1 MKTSLHKDLSSGGW
15 HSSVMTTYSVDPSFF
30 DSFIERQLRRS
41 GCENN
46 ILLAD
51 AAMLTRALSSTPAAF
66 HSAGRRYAI
75 VPVNISGCFHP
86 KVHLR
91 FGRDKARLIIASA
104 NATAAGWCRN
114 LEVLGDIDWDRRKDD
129 QLHAPLIRKAYE
141 YLMHWLRDASIEA
154 IQYKCRMIERES
166 PWLRDLPTHKEDIEL
181 PDGSRV
187 NILCDRG
194 GDSPSILRALV
205 NRLAG
210 ERARKLVVVS
220 PYWDT
225 QLRGLRELRKALSDC
240 ETHIVLNPERSVFPV
255 NALSSK
261 DDVDFVALRTKADPR
276 RFPHAKVILV
286 ETRSSDH
293 VLFGSANCSDDALGL
308 RTGPARNAEVCV
320 YRRLPPGSVRH
331 MLELDL
337 KKKLPRKSIQ
347 QLPPSDNASD
357 DESRAFNPG
366 YMELAGRVI
375 LWYPPAGID
384 GVGATIS
391 IGAATGAVQAS
402 NGRLSANLQSVP
414 PGVLVAHV
422 TLRTGEV
429 SGPVVVHDE
438 YALRRAA
445 PGQIDGRLRETF
457 DRIRRGEEDL
467 LDLAQYAHIIF
478 APEVVQQ
485 AQARS
490 AAKGARGVRRDRKAV
505 NYETPEQFRDAVSLE
520 PATGSSGRFSV
531 DDPGLLQVLAI
542 VMRGVSGVGAHEE
555 SEALEREEDTHLEAG
570 DSEDDEGSSEDVGQ
584 ESDTE
589 ATRTVER
596 SGKPWCFTPEEITR
610 RRNRLKKTMDSFQ
623 ELLDTLVADP
633 SLVSSRVATQTAFMI
648 QLMMLACTLPHQ
660 RQDGSNVRLM
670 VFYPIHA
677 SDREC
682 SFALR
687 VARMLKAL
695 WIGDDSIAQHLA
707 LGASYQSLPDDIV
720 AWIVLSRWAIARA
733 SLAGK
738 GLPGILPSKIADVA
752 RGVYA
757 ATRRLG
763 PVVPGAEVQMMR
775 ELDSK
780 IGFSPEETAD
790 LKRYVEE
797 LSALSSRG
805 REATSM
811 TMVEI

>member
-1 MKTSLHKDLSSGGW
+1 
-15 HSSVMTTYSVDPSFF
+15 MTTYSVDPSFY
-30 DSFIERQLRRS
+30 DSFIERGLRRS

-91 FGRDKARLIIASA
+91 FGRDKARLVIASA

-114 LEVLGDIDWDRRKDD
+114 LEVLADIDWDRRKDD
-129 QLHAPLIRKAYE
+129 RIHAPLIRKVYE

-166 PWLRDLPTHKEDIEL
+166 PWLRDLSTHEEDIEL
-181 PDGSRV
+181 PDGSSV
-187 NILCDRG
+187 NIFCDRG
-194 GDSPSILRALV
+194 GGSPSILRALV
-205 NRLAG
+205 DRLAG

-225 QLRGLRELRKALSDC
+225 QLRGLRELRKALSGC

-261 DDVDFVALRTKADPR
+261 DDVDFIVLPTKADPR

-308 RTGPARNAEVCV
+308 RTGPSRNAEVCV
-320 YRRLPPGSVRH
+320 YRRLPPGSVRQ

-347 QLPPSDNASD
+347 LLPAPDNASEH
-357 DESRAFNPG
+357 ESEAFNPG

-375 LWYPPAGID
+375 LWYPPVGIE

-391 IGAATGAVQAS
+391 IGATTGAVRSS
-402 NGRLSANLQSVP
+402 NGRLTADFPSLPTGA
-414 PGVLVAHV
+414 LVARV

-445 PGQIDGRLRETF
+445 PGQIDGRLRDTF

-478 APEVVQQ
+478 APDIVQQ

-490 AAKGARGVRRDRKAV
+490 AAKGARGIRRDRRAV

-542 VMRGVSGVGAHEE
+542 VMRGVGGVGAHEE
-555 SEALEREEDTHLEAG
+555 SEALEREEEAHLEIG
-570 DSEDDEGSSEDVGQ
+570 DSEDDEGSSGDVGQ

-589 ATRTVER
+589 AQHTVER
-596 SGKPWCFTPEEITR
+596 LGKPRCFTPEEITR
-610 RRNRLKKTMDSFQ
+610 RRNRLRKTMDAFQ
-623 ELLDTLVADP
+623 ELLDTLVADS

-660 RQDGSNVRLM
+660 RKDGSSVRLM
-670 VFYPIHA
+670 VFYPIHH
-677 SDREC
+677 SDREY

-687 VARMLKAL
+687 VARMLRAL

-707 LGASYQSLPDDIV
+707 WGASYQSLPDDIV
-720 AWIVLSRWAIARA
+720 AWIVLSRWSIARA
-733 SLAGK
+733 ALASKGLAGV
-738 GLPGILPSKIADVA
+738 LPGKIRDVA
-752 RGVYA
+752 KGAFA

-763 PVVPGAEVQMMR
+763 PLVPEAEAQMMR

-780 IGFSPEETAD
+780 IGFAAEDTAD
-790 LKRYVEE
+790 LRRYVGE
-797 LSALSSRG
+797 LSALSSHG
-805 REATSM
+805 LATTLSAGSAHR
-811 TMVEI
+811 